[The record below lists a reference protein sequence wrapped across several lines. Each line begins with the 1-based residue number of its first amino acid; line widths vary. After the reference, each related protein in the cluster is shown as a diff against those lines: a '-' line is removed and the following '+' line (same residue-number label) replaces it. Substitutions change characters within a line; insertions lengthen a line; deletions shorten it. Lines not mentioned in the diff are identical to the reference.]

1 MLIFNCFL
9 LISIKYTLRKGD
21 CLTIFKNAFPILEYD
36 DEKDGVIIPNRN
48 GKALLPEI
56 CVITFFREVL
66 EDFVTKYKSEIRHY
80 YRSEMANFPIYVLDY
95 KGIELGII
103 QAVVGSASIAMMTD
117 YLISYGVK
125 KIVACGGCGVLVDI
139 PAGDVIIPVKALR
152 DEGASYHYLP
162 PSRDIDLNVEMIS
175 MIRKTLDD
183 NDVPYLE
190 CKTWTTDAL
199 FRETPDMIKY
209 RREEGCQVVE
219 MECATMAAIA
229 QFRGIKF
236 AQLLYSG
243 DILFD
248 LSNYN
253 DRNWFTNLTAR
264 EKLFYLALESVIN
277 INHI

>member
-1 MLIFNCFL
+1 MIA
-9 LISIKYTLRKGD
+9 
-21 CLTIFKNAFPILEYD
+21 LTIYKNAFPILEYD

-48 GKALLPEI
+48 GKVLLPEI
-56 CVITFFREVL
+56 CVLTFFREVL
-66 EDFVTKYKSEIRHY
+66 EDFVKKHKSEIRHN

-95 KGIELGII
+95 KGIELCLM
-103 QAVVGSASIAMMTD
+103 QAVVGSASIAMMMD

-125 KIVACGGCGVLVDI
+125 KIIACGACGVLVDI
-139 PAGDVIIPVKALR
+139 PTGDVIIPVKALR

-175 MIRKTLDD
+175 MIKKTLND
-183 NDVPYLE
+183 NNVPYLE

-219 MECATMAAIA
+219 MECATMAAVA

-243 DILFD
+243 DILYD

-253 DRNWFTNLTAR
+253 DRNWFSNLTAR
-264 EKLFYLALESVIN
+264 EKLFYLTLESAIN
-277 INHI
+277 IYHI

>member
-1 MLIFNCFL
+1 MIVLSL
-9 LISIKYTLRKGD
+9 Y
-21 CLTIFKNAFPILEYD
+21 KNAFPILEYD
-36 DEKDGVIIPNRN
+36 DEKEGVIIPNRK
-48 GKALLPEI
+48 GITLLPEI

-66 EDFVTKYKSEIRHY
+66 EEFVTKYNAEIRHH
-80 YRSEMANFPIYVLDY
+80 YRSEMADFPIYVLEY
-95 KGIELGII
+95 KGIELCVI

-117 YLISYGVK
+117 FLIGYGIK
-125 KIVACGGCGVLVDI
+125 KMIACGGCGVLADI
-139 PAGDVIIPVKALR
+139 PVGDVIIPVNALR

-162 PSRDIDLNVEMIS
+162 PSRDIDLNLEMVSVIK
-175 MIRKTLDD
+175 KTLDD

-190 CKTWTTDAL
+190 CKTWTTDAF

-253 DRNWFTNLTAR
+253 DRNWFTNFTAR
-264 EKLFYLALESVIN
+264 EKLFYLALECAIN
-277 INHI
+277 SNRI